1 MSRTSRQDEFLAAA
15 RKGQA
20 TMIEAIRTWVETV
33 RALTPKLPSVHAPF
47 ADRFPSLPSI
57 SLPST
62 RLPRAE
68 EAVASGFDLAQKLLA
83 SQRRFAEDILNA
95 TKPLM
100 PGYGQQAPEDGGSA
114 APQERTATLPEGTA
128 APRENAASPRDT
140 NVPSAPAATPADEVP
155 AAVRA
160 DQAPKTASARQAPK
174 APSARQGR
182 AARQT
187 PKTPAARQAS
197 KTPSARQAPSAG
209 RAPKRPDAS

>member
-33 RALTPKLPSVHAPF
+33 RELTPKLPSAYASL

-62 RLPRAE
+62 RLPRPE
-68 EAVASGFDLAQKLLA
+68 EAVASGFDLAEKLLA
-83 SQRRFAEDILNA
+83 SQRKFAEEVLEA
-95 TKPLM
+95 TKPLI
-100 PGYGQQAPEDGGSA
+100 PGYGQQAPKDRGST
-114 APQERTATLPEGTA
+114 APPERTAMLHEGTA
-128 APRENAASPRDT
+128 APQHTNA
-140 NVPSAPAATPADEVP
+140 PSSHAATPAE
-155 AAVRA
+155 
-160 DQAPKTASARQAPK
+160 APKAASARPAPK
-174 APSARQGR
+174 AASARQGR

-187 PKTPAARQAS
+187 PKTPTARRAS
-197 KTPSARQAPSAG
+197 KTPSARQAPSAR